1 MGMTQTLERPSSHLE
16 PMRSKLEPKLEIQH
30 GHSRVLPIN
39 VVQYEALGEMGLLP
53 TRVELIKGA
62 ITGMTPMGDSHI
74 ISLDSFDD
82 RLRHQFRSRARVTSQ
97 TPVRLTEAFGE
108 PEPDFMLC
116 KLGSRGVTNPEDV
129 LLVIEI
135 AKTTLETD
143 RADKLPMYAQ
153 HSIPEVWIHNLN
165 NNTLEVYRNPRLVSS
180 GWAYDA
186 PVILEVGQLVAPLA
200 FPEDVLEWW

>member
-1 MGMTQTLERPSSHLE
+1 MTQLLERPTNTLE
-16 PMRSKLEPKLEIQH
+16 PMPSKLESKLEIQH
-30 GHSRVLPIN
+30 GHSRVLPLN

-53 TRVELIKGA
+53 QRVELIKGA
-62 ITGMTPMGDSHI
+62 IVTMPAMGNAHVDSI
-74 ISLDSFDD
+74 KTLLV
-82 RLRHQFRSRARVTSQ
+82 RLVLAYAAKAQITSQ
-97 TPVRLTEAFGE
+97 TPVRLGAAFGE
-108 PEPDFMLC
+108 PEPDFMLINMT
-116 KLGSRGVTNPEDV
+116 SRGVTSPEDV

-135 AKTTLETD
+135 AKTTLESD

-186 PVILEVGQLVAPLA
+186 PVILEVGQLVTPLA

>member
-1 MGMTQTLERPSSHLE
+1 MTQILERPTKQLE
-16 PMRSKLEPKLEIQH
+16 PMPSKVMPEPTIN
-30 GHSRVLPIN
+30 GSRVLPIT
-39 VVQYEALGEMGLLP
+39 VVQYEALFEQGLLP

-62 ITGMTPMGDSHI
+62 ITAMTPMGDAHI

-82 RLRHQFRSRARVTSQ
+82 RLRNQFRSRARITSQ

-116 KLGSRGVTNPEDV
+116 KLGSKGVTNPEDV
-129 LLVIEI
+129 LLIIEI
-135 AKTTLETD
+135 AKSTLETD

-153 HSIPEVWIHNLN
+153 HGIPEVWIHNLN
-165 NNTLEVYRNPRLVSS
+165 NNTLEVYHHPRLVSS

-186 PVILEVGQLVAPLA
+186 PIVLEVGQKIAPLA
-200 FPEDVLEWW
+200 FPEDLLEWW

>member
-1 MGMTQTLERPSSHLE
+1 MTQTLERPRKELI
-16 PMRSKLEPKLEIQH
+16 PKVKLEPKPETRE
-30 GHSRVLPIN
+30 SRVLPIS
-39 VVQYEALGEMGLLP
+39 VVQYEALFELGLLP
-53 TRVELIKGA
+53 ERVELIKGA
-62 ITGMTPMGDSHI
+62 ITIMAPMGDAHI
-74 ISLDSFDD
+74 ISLDGFADI
-82 RLRHQFRSRARVTSQ
+82 LRQKFRTRARITSQ

-116 KLGSRGVTNPEDV
+116 KLGSKGVTNPEDV

-135 AKTTLETD
+135 SKSTLDTD

-153 HSIPEVWIHNLN
+153 HSISEVWIHNLN

-186 PVILEVGQLVAPLA
+186 PIVFEHGQQVAPLA
-200 FPEDVLEWW
+200 FPEDLLEWW